1 MEPCVSCIYL
11 TYIVWNICENLHYQ
25 SVYFKELHN
34 EQEYYRPTIYRA
46 ETAVVSTVT
55 IVLTVPYYTVTLSR
69 RVTSFAIVKIFLKT
83 FEASYFDLIL
93 KTRLVGNSVLLL
105 WDTEK

>member
-1 MEPCVSCIYL
+1 MEPRVSCIYL

-55 IVLTVPYYTVTLSR
+55 SINC
-69 RVTSFAIVKIFLKT
+69 A
-83 FEASYFDLIL
+83 
-93 KTRLVGNSVLLL
+93 LLYRYIKS
-105 WDTEK
+105 ESHKFCYS